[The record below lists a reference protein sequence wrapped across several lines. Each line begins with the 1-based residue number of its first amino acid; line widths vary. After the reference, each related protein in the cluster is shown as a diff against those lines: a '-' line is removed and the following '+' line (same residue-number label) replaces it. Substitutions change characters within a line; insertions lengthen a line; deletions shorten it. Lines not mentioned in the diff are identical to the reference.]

1 MQTGFGFGRKH
12 VLRSPVA
19 VNKGWISGREHFCR
33 QSFNTSSDNE
43 FVITMSDVFENVME
57 LAKRRGFIWPTSEC
71 YGAVAGFIDYGPLGA
86 MMKRRIENIWRDF
99 YVIREGYYEI
109 ECPTIAQEAVFIAS
123 GHVAG
128 FADKM
133 FQCPHCSEYLRAD
146 HVAEGGGIKNAS
158 TMKNEELAAALAT
171 CTCPA
176 CGKVLWTVQV
186 FQFNL
191 MFKTSIGP
199 GSQRTGYLRPETA
212 QGMFVDFGR
221 LLRFYRDK
229 LPFGAVQIGKSYRN
243 EISPRQ
249 GMIRLREFTQAE
261 AEIFV
266 HPAEKNR
273 HPQFKRYADYKM
285 PLLTWV
291 QQQKCEDAAT
301 LSMREAV
308 DNGVIANEYLA
319 YYVALTHEM
328 LVSLGIKPERL
339 RFRQHLPDERAH
351 YATDCWDAEILSDR
365 FGWVETVGL
374 ADRTDYDLNAH
385 AKESGTPMTVFI
397 QYDEPKK
404 TARRRII
411 PNMGVLGKLYRNK
424 AKAIFEALKNSTPTA
439 DGADVVVDGEKIHI
453 PADLFEVRDEVVDL
467 RGEDIVPHVIEPSY
481 GIDRMCYAVLEQAY
495 DEDIA
500 DGEKRVVMRFSPK
513 VAPLQ
518 VAVFPLMTRDGL
530 DTIAGEI
537 TRTLHKKGIQAE
549 YDDSG
554 AIGRRYRR
562 QDEIGTPFAVT
573 VDYDTKENNTVTL
586 RDRDS
591 MKQVRIAI
599 AKLPETV
606 SALVEGSVTF
616 ADLG

>member
-1 MQTGFGFGRKH
+1 LIQD
-12 VLRSPVA
+12 
-19 VNKGWISGREHFCR
+19 CR
-33 QSFNTSSDNE
+33 
-43 FVITMSDVFENVME
+43 DVFENVMD

-86 MMKRRIENIWRDF
+86 MMKRRVENVWRDF
-99 YVIREGYYEI
+99 YVIQEGYYEI

-123 GHVAG
+123 GHVKG
-128 FADKM
+128 FSDKM
-133 FQCPHCSEYLRAD
+133 CQCPHCREFLRAD
-146 HVAEGGGIKNAS
+146 HVAEAGNIPNPS
-158 TMKNEELAAALAT
+158 IMKNEDLAAAIT
-171 CTCPA
+171 SCKCPA
-176 CGKVLWTVQV
+176 CDEVLGTVEV
-186 FQFNL
+186 FNFNL
-191 MFKTSIGP
+191 MFSTTIGP

-212 QGMFVDFGR
+212 QGMFVDFSR

-266 HPAEKNR
+266 HPDEKNH
-273 HPQFKRYADYKM
+273 HPAFSRYADYRM
-285 PLLTWV
+285 PLLTFI
-291 QQQKCEDAAT
+291 QQQRCEDPVE
-301 LSMREAV
+301 LSMQEAV
-308 DNGVIANEYLA
+308 DKGIIANEYVA
-319 YYVALTHEM
+319 YYVALTHKL
-328 LVSLGIKPERL
+328 LVTIGVKSERL

-351 YATDCWDAEILSDR
+351 YATDCWDAEVFSAR
-365 FGWVETVGL
+365 FGWVETVGI

-385 AKESGTPMTVFI
+385 AQQSGTPMTVYI
-397 QYDEPKK
+397 QYDQPRKIK
-404 TARRRII
+404 RRRII
-411 PNMGVLGKLYRNK
+411 PNMSVLGKQYRTK
-424 AKAIFEALKNSTPTA
+424 AKAVFDALATATPTPE
-439 DGADVVVDGEKIHI
+439 GADVEVGGETIHI
-453 PADLFEVRDEVVDL
+453 PPDLFEVRDEVIDI

-500 DGEKRVVMRFSPK
+500 DGEARTVMHLSPN
-513 VAPLQ
+513 VAPIQ

-530 DTIAGEI
+530 DTIASEI
-537 TRTLHKKGIQAE
+537 TYAFHKKGILAE

-573 VDYDTKENNTVTL
+573 VDYETKENSTVTL

-591 MKQVRIAI
+591 MKQVRIPI
-599 AKLPETV
+599 TKLPETIWGIID
-606 SALVEGSVTF
+606 GSITF
-616 ADLG
+616 SSLES

>member
-1 MQTGFGFGRKH
+1 LKQD
-12 VLRSPVA
+12 
-19 VNKGWISGREHFCR
+19 CR
-33 QSFNTSSDNE
+33 
-43 FVITMSDVFENVME
+43 DVFENVMD

-86 MMKRRIENIWRDF
+86 MMKRRVENVWRDF
-99 YVIREGYYEI
+99 YVIQEGYYEI

-123 GHVAG
+123 GHVKG
-128 FADKM
+128 FSDKM
-133 FQCPHCSEYLRAD
+133 CQCPHCREFLRAD
-146 HVAEGGGIKNAS
+146 HVAEAGNILNPS
-158 TMKNEELAAALAT
+158 IMKNEDLAAAIT
-171 CTCPA
+171 SCKCPV
-176 CGKVLWTVQV
+176 CDEVLGTVEV
-186 FQFNL
+186 FNFNL
-191 MFKTSIGP
+191 MFSTTIGP

-212 QGMFVDFGR
+212 QGLFVDFSR

-266 HPAEKNR
+266 HPNEKNH
-273 HPQFKRYADYKM
+273 HPSFSRYADYRM
-285 PLLTWV
+285 PLLTFI
-291 QQQKCEDAAT
+291 QQQRCEEPVE

-308 DNGVIANEYLA
+308 DKGIIANEYVA
-319 YYVALTHEM
+319 YYVALTHKL
-328 LVSLGIKPERL
+328 LVTIGVKSERL

-351 YATDCWDAEILSDR
+351 YATDCWDAEVFSAR
-365 FGWVETVGL
+365 FGWVETVGI

-385 AKESGTPMTVFI
+385 AQQSGTPMTVFI
-397 QYDEPKK
+397 QYDQPRK
-404 TARRRII
+404 TKRRRII
-411 PNMGVLGKLYRNK
+411 PNMSVLGKQYRTK
-424 AKAIFEALKNSTPTA
+424 AKAVFDALATATPTPE
-439 DGADVVVDGEKIHI
+439 GADVVVDGETIHI
-453 PADLFEVRDEVVDL
+453 PRDLFEVRDEETDI

-500 DGEKRVVMRFSPK
+500 DGEARTVMHLSPN
-513 VAPLQ
+513 VAPIQ
-518 VAVFPLMTRDGL
+518 VAVFPLMTRDDL
-530 DTIAGEI
+530 DTIAREI
-537 TRTLHKKGIQAE
+537 THAFHKKGILAE

-573 VDYDTKENNTVTL
+573 VDYETKENSTVTL

-591 MKQVRIAI
+591 MKQVRIPI
-599 AKLPETV
+599 TKLPETIV
-606 SALVEGSVTF
+606 ALIDGSITF
-616 ADLG
+616 SSLEK

>member
-1 MQTGFGFGRKH
+1 LIQG
-12 VLRSPVA
+12 
-19 VNKGWISGREHFCR
+19 CR
-33 QSFNTSSDNE
+33 
-43 FVITMSDVFENVME
+43 DVFENVMD

-86 MMKRRIENIWRDF
+86 MMKRRVENVWRDF
-99 YVIREGYYEI
+99 YVIQEGYYEI

-123 GHVAG
+123 GHVKG
-128 FADKM
+128 FSDKM
-133 FQCPHCSEYLRAD
+133 CQCPHCREFLRAD
-146 HVAEGGGIKNAS
+146 HVAEAGNIPNPS
-158 TMKNEELAAALAT
+158 VLRNEDLAAAIT
-171 CTCPA
+171 SCKCPA
-176 CGKVLWTVQV
+176 CDEVLGTVEV
-186 FQFNL
+186 FNFNL
-191 MFKTSIGP
+191 MFSTTIGP

-212 QGMFVDFGR
+212 QGMFVDFSR

-266 HPAEKNR
+266 HPDEKNH
-273 HPQFKRYADYKM
+273 HPAFSRYADYRM
-285 PLLTWV
+285 PLLTFI
-291 QQQKCEDAAT
+291 QQQRCEEPVE
-301 LSMREAV
+301 LSMQEAV
-308 DNGVIANEYLA
+308 DKGIIANEYVA
-319 YYVALTHEM
+319 YYVALTHKL
-328 LVSLGIKPERL
+328 LVTIGIKSERL

-351 YATDCWDAEILSDR
+351 YATDCWDAEVFSAR
-365 FGWVETVGL
+365 FGWVETVGI

-385 AKESGTPMTVFI
+385 AQQSGTPMTVFI
-397 QYDEPKK
+397 QYDQPRKIK
-404 TARRRII
+404 RRRII
-411 PNMGVLGKLYRNK
+411 PNMSVLGKQYRTK
-424 AKAIFEALKNSTPTA
+424 AKAVFDALVTATPTPE
-439 DGADVVVDGEKIHI
+439 GADVEVGGETIHI
-453 PADLFEVRDEVVDL
+453 PSDLFEVRDEEIDI

-500 DGEKRVVMRFSPK
+500 DGEARTVMHLSPN
-513 VAPLQ
+513 VAPIQ

-530 DTIAGEI
+530 DTIAQKI
-537 TRTLHKKGIQAE
+537 THAFHKKGILAE

-573 VDYDTKENNTVTL
+573 VDYETREDSTVTL

-591 MKQVRIAI
+591 MKQVRIPVT
-599 AKLPETV
+599 KLPETIV
-606 SALVEGSVTF
+606 ALIDRSITF
-616 ADLG
+616 SSLK

>member
-1 MQTGFGFGRKH
+1 M
-12 VLRSPVA
+12 
-19 VNKGWISGREHFCR
+19 
-33 QSFNTSSDNE
+33 D
-43 FVITMSDVFENVME
+43 

-86 MMKRRIENIWRDF
+86 MMKRRVENVWRDF
-99 YVIREGYYEI
+99 YVIQEGYYEI

-123 GHVAG
+123 GHVKG
-128 FADKM
+128 FSDKM
-133 FQCPHCSEYLRAD
+133 CQCPHCREFLRAD
-146 HVAEGGGIKNAS
+146 HVAEAGNIPNS
-158 TMKNEELAAALAT
+158 SIMKNEDLASAITA
-171 CTCPA
+171 CKCPV
-176 CGKVLWTVQV
+176 CDEVLGTVEV
-186 FQFNL
+186 FNFNL
-191 MFKTSIGP
+191 MFSTTIGP

-212 QGMFVDFGR
+212 QGMFVDFSR
-221 LLRFYRDK
+221 LLRFYHDK

-266 HPAEKNR
+266 HPNEKNH
-273 HPQFKRYADYKM
+273 HPAFSRYADYRM
-285 PLLTWV
+285 PLLTFI
-291 QQQKCEDAAT
+291 QQQRCEDPVE
-301 LSMREAV
+301 LSMQEAV
-308 DNGVIANEYLA
+308 DKGIIANEYVA
-319 YYVALTHEM
+319 YYVALTHKL
-328 LVSLGIKPERL
+328 LVTIGVKSERL

-351 YATDCWDAEILSDR
+351 YATDCWDAEVFSAR
-365 FGWVETVGL
+365 FGWVETVGI

-385 AKESGTPMTVFI
+385 AQQSGTPMTVYI

-404 TARRRII
+404 IKRRRII
-411 PNMGVLGKLYRNK
+411 PNMSVLGKQYRTK
-424 AKAIFEALKNSTPTA
+424 AQAVFNALVTATPTEE
-439 DGADVVVDGEKIHI
+439 GADIEVAGEKIHI
-453 PADLFEVRDEVVDL
+453 PSDLFEVRDEVIDI

-500 DGEKRVVMRFSPK
+500 DGETRTVMHLSPN
-513 VAPLQ
+513 VAPIQ

-530 DTIAGEI
+530 ETIAREI
-537 TRTLHKKGIQAE
+537 THAFHKKGILAE

-573 VDYDTKENNTVTL
+573 VDYETKENNSVTL

-591 MKQVRIAI
+591 MKQVRIPI
-599 AKLPETV
+599 TKLPETIWG
-606 SALVEGSVTF
+606 LIDGSITF
-616 ADLG
+616 SSLES